1 MNPMETKIKEAHDTG
16 NITVAANLA
25 LETYGQEVLGF
36 IVNCVGYS
44 SDSDDIFSLFCVDF
58 WRGLP
63 GFQWRSSLRTWAYSL
78 ARNAT
83 ARHLS
88 SPHRRRERNISLSD
102 APEVFEVAERI
113 RTTTAAY
120 LKTTYKKSIRQ
131 LRKQLPVTDQMLL
144 VLRIDRNL
152 SWRDIA
158 IVMDGENIGADEG
171 ALKKAETKFRK
182 RFERVK
188 EKLREL
194 AVSTGL
200 I

>member
-1 MNPMETKIKEAHDTG
+1 METRIKEAHEAG
-16 NITVAANLA
+16 NITEAANLA

-83 ARHLS
+83 ARHLA

-102 APEVFEVAERI
+102 APEVFEVAEKI

-131 LRKQLPVTDQMLL
+131 LRKQLPVSDQMLL
-144 VLRIDRNL
+144 VLRVDRNL

-158 IVMDGENIGADEG
+158 IVMDGENVSSDEDE
-171 ALKKAETKFRK
+171 LKKAETRFRK
-182 RFERVK
+182 RFERIK
-188 EKLREL
+188 DKLKDL
-194 AVSTGL
+194 AAANGL
-200 I
+200 L

>member
-1 MNPMETKIKEAHDTG
+1 MIQDESQIRAIHEAG
-16 NITVAANLA
+16 NITEAANLA
-25 LETYGQEVLGF
+25 LEAYGQEVFGF
-36 IVNCVGYS
+36 IINCVGYS

-88 SPHRRRERNISLSD
+88 SPYRRQERNMSLLD

-120 LKTTYKKSIRQ
+120 LRTTYKKSIRQ

-144 VLRIDRNL
+144 VLRVDRNL

-158 IVMDGENIGADEG
+158 IVMESEHFDDDDER
-171 ALKKAETKFRK
+171 AQKAETRYRK
-182 RFERVK
+182 RFERIK
-188 EKLREL
+188 NKLRDL
-194 AVSTGL
+194 AESQG
-200 I
+200 II